1 MKVLLLQNVAKIG
14 RTGEVKEVSEGYAQ
28 NFLFPKKL
36 AELATPSRIALL
48 EKAREYEESEKHLRA
63 ELLAREIKKLA
74 DKTITLTRKVNSS
87 GSLFAGVTAEDIKAA
102 IRNSEGILLPVEM
115 IHVRDHLKKTGEHT
129 AEIGGI
135 HSLPKIGLT
144 VKILGQ

>member
-129 AEIGGI
+129 VEIGGI

>member
-115 IHVRDHLKKTGEHT
+115 IHVRDHLKKNR
-129 AEIGGI
+129 
-135 HSLPKIGLT
+135 
-144 VKILGQ
+144 